1 MNIEELLH
9 GESKNIEYKEKLPSN
24 SDRYTRTV
32 VAFANSQGGK
42 IVFGIAD
49 GTNRIVGIDDEIL
62 FQVMDSIA
70 AAIYH
75 SCEPAIVPD
84 IEPCTADGKNLIV
97 VTVSPGTQRPY
108 YLKSK
113 GKEAGTYVRV
123 GGTTRPAHPETI
135 KDLELEGANI
145 SWDAL
150 PCIGFKVTREAIE
163 KLCKDMNR
171 YRKELQNRKDLPEV
185 TEINLENWKLI
196 TKNSDGCTASNA
208 FALLTSEHFQ
218 LAKTQ
223 CAVFKGTDR
232 VVFLDKRE
240 YTGPLYEQIEE
251 AVMFVLRNIRLGA
264 EIRGIRRVESYELPV
279 DAIREM
285 IVNAHCHRN
294 YNEPSSVQVAV
305 YDDRLEVT
313 SPGGLYKGLTLE
325 QALEG
330 HSTLRNRIIANVFCQ
345 MGLIESWGTG
355 LRRIKSLAAD
365 FNLPPPEFIDS
376 SIAFRVNLFRK
387 TALNDEHQT
396 GSKTSEKPR
405 NSIGETSEE
414 FRNNFGKTS
423 EKLRNNFGRTSETV
437 QVLPPEEND
446 NKQNNQLE
454 QLNSTQK
461 KIVGLL
467 KENSTL
473 TAESLARQIGISSR
487 SVEYNIQKIKEQGL
501 IVRHGS
507 HKDGYWEVKV

>member
-1 MNIEELLH
+1 
-9 GESKNIEYKEKLPSN
+9 
-24 SDRYTRTV
+24 
-32 VAFANSQGGK
+32 
-42 IVFGIAD
+42 
-49 GTNRIVGIDDEIL
+49 
-62 FQVMDSIA
+62 
-70 AAIYH
+70 
-75 SCEPAIVPD
+75 
-84 IEPCTADGKNLIV
+84 
-97 VTVSPGTQRPY
+97 
-108 YLKSK
+108 
-113 GKEAGTYVRV
+113 
-123 GGTTRPAHPETI
+123 
-135 KDLELEGANI
+135 
-145 SWDAL
+145 
-150 PCIGFKVTREAIE
+150 
-163 KLCKDMNR
+163 
-171 YRKELQNRKDLPEV
+171 
-185 TEINLENWKLI
+185 
-196 TKNSDGCTASNA
+196 
-208 FALLTSEHFQ
+208 
-218 LAKTQ
+218 
-223 CAVFKGTDR
+223 
-232 VVFLDKRE
+232 
-240 YTGPLYEQIEE
+240 
-251 AVMFVLRNIRLGA
+251 
-264 EIRGIRRVESYELPV
+264 
-279 DAIREM
+279 M